1 MADWKIIGGITAL
14 GGLIGYL
21 GAKTVDSKKLPAGE
35 KAVLTG
41 ASTGATMEGLDLALG
56 AESFSADTID
66 YIPIYIEDNE
76 IEVLGVHNQKSKAI
90 ASIME
95 SIRKELIENNMMD
108 SGETF
113 EEFYEHGIEFDK
125 NIDQWGDGYGGIWL
139 IEEYSK
145 TGDGSKS
152 KIESL
157 NRLHKKVFDNESFS
171 ALDYELNRNDC
182 CELWVEK
189 LYNSGK
195 IGFGEA
201 GNLLAAIEMDGLK
214 CSQLGGAKCNK
225 KADLANKNAESD
237 DLKLRQRQ
245 AWTLTYHDKA
255 ENKHKYY
262 MVVSYGDKYYGIFGR
277 LAGYDRAMTIAVTKP
292 MSINEVQNKINEK
305 RFKKGYLIDEPPN
318 VWNKMPTASQIKEK
332 IEKKYPSSPSPK
344 SEPKKQQSKP
354 MNRYEKMARRKMG
367 LEAEQSESVLKKLK
381 QTYDMYESTNQHT
394 SNYLLLATFFGT
406 DAEKEKVKKI
416 IAKKNRKGYLT
427 QADNQWLYKNIN
439 PYYNN
444 LRNVKNAETF
454 EEKIDIDDFNKV
466 ADAIQAVGQ
475 PATVLFETKFGTP
488 QIVVVLG
495 DDIYDDENVEI
506 VFDILDDL
514 KIPFN
519 SSSVV
524 GDTTTLE
531 RKEYDRLRKI
541 NGGHKDFLA
550 ESFEAERGCYP
561 CPDCGTNMYETTTQY
576 GRFGSIGTHCSCYNC
591 GSNYIS
597 KEMNAEDLT
606 AYQWVMQELRDG
618 GSLDTQAYD
627 YLAMT
632 FTPDELEAGA
642 KDSMRRG
649 NKQVASDFVKA
660 INRQN
665 FINEYQT
672 EENR

>member
-41 ASTGATMEGLDLALG
+41 ASTGATMEGLETLMG
-56 AESFSADTID
+56 A
-66 YIPIYIEDNE
+66 
-76 IEVLGVHNQKSKAI
+76 
-90 ASIME
+90 
-95 SIRKELIENNMMD
+95 
-108 SGETF
+108 
-113 EEFYEHGIEFDK
+113 
-125 NIDQWGDGYGGIWL
+125 
-139 IEEYSK
+139 
-145 TGDGSKS
+145 
-152 KIESL
+152 
-157 NRLHKKVFDNESFS
+157 ESFS

-189 LYNSGK
+189 LYDSGK

-225 KADLANKNAESD
+225 KAESHNFSQKSAEGDYEPSFNSLKERIEWMEFAVGDENWYQYEEDYIDVVLDIEEWNENNANNSKLSNLVKQYISRYEDRSFFGAESHNFSQKSAESD

-305 RFKKGYLIDEPPN
+305 RFKKGYLRDEKTGAKD
-318 VWNKMPTASQIKEK
+318 WNKMPTASQIKEK
-332 IEKKYPSSPSPK
+332 IEEKYPSSPSPK

-367 LEAEQSESVLKKLK
+367 LEAE
-381 QTYDMYESTNQHT
+381 
-394 SNYLLLATFFGT
+394 TFE
-406 DAEKEKVKKI
+406 AEKTGKMNLTMKELLVLILVNRDWEGNDWNTDEDGQLSASFYHDDVDMKKMRGVLSSLVKKGVI
-416 IAKKNRKGYLT
+416 TATEDYVNRHKYTLVSVNDKYTTGVDDLIES
-427 QADNQWLYKNIN
+427 IN
-439 PYYNN
+439 WNMFDC
-444 LRNVKNAETF
+444 K
-454 EEKIDIDDFNKV
+454 D
-466 ADAIQAVGQ
+466 
-475 PATVLFETKFGTP
+475 
-488 QIVVVLG
+488 
-495 DDIYDDENVEI
+495 EI
-506 VFDILDDL
+506 VSNMGYEEFIEWASTMPESIIRGMAES
-514 KIPFN
+514 K
-519 SSSVV
+519 
-524 GDTTTLE
+524 
-531 RKEYDRLRKI
+531 R
-541 NGGHKDFLA
+541 A